1 MTSEIVKEYR
11 RCNTCQG
18 RKKYAPLGHIEH
30 KCVMCDG
37 IGYASVKRD
46 DITLSAKPSV
56 VEAETDSESV
66 TKEAIRRKTWEE
78 KERER
83 AERAIERAARAEEVN
98 AARAQRMKAYH
109 EQRRIDKM
117 KAEAEGEIVVE
128 PMVDKAHGE

>member
-1 MTSEIVKEYR
+1 
-11 RCNTCQG
+11 
-18 RKKYAPLGHIEH
+18 
-30 KCVMCDG
+30 MCDG